1 MPPLCRTTTV
11 TLSTLTKVTWASR
24 PFFPVS
30 RKMNTAAHGG
40 RVRRHRF
47 APLAGGRKD
56 ANEMI
61 LKGVVFDMDGTLC
74 NGLYPYQ
81 LIPVTR

>member
-1 MPPLCRTTTV
+1 M
-11 TLSTLTKVTWASR
+11 
-24 PFFPVS
+24 
-30 RKMNTAAHGG
+30 
-40 RVRRHRF
+40 RRHRF

-56 ANEMI
+56 ADDMV

-81 LIPVTR
+81 PIPVTR

>member
-1 MPPLCRTTTV
+1 MSPLCRTATV
-11 TLSTLTKVTWASR
+11 TLQTLAKFTWPSQEFLLAL
-24 PFFPVS
+24 
-30 RKMNTAAHGG
+30 RKMSLLKEGG

-56 ANEMI
+56 ADDMI

-74 NGLYPYQ
+74 NRPCL
-81 LIPVTR
+81 